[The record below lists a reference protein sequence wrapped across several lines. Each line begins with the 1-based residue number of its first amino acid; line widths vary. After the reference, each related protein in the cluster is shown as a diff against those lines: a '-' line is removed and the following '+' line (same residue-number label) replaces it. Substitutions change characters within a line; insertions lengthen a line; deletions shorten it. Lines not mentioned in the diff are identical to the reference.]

1 MHFRIFYTT
10 KKSKN
15 VCLLFCCGP
24 FVRSFIPTFDSC
36 VSPPFPLQNSPVCLP
51 PPFVAPPARWCHV
64 IETIIINSLVLR
76 STHLSLFSS
85 CRHYNEV
92 ITLCLPTV
100 LSGILHWFQRSA
112 MLSSIP
118 NTYMYTLLAIYTFT
132 ICTQLDLI
140 RCYWPA
146 GRLVLSVCFGFSY
159 FHIIIDANFYESL
172 KNVKII

>member
-1 MHFRIFYTT
+1 M
-10 KKSKN
+10 
-15 VCLLFCCGP
+15 
-24 FVRSFIPTFDSC
+24 FVYSSVVGRSFVHSYVRFMRSPSIHPSSKFSC
-36 VSPPFPLQNSPVCLP
+36 LFAS
-51 PPFVAPPARWCHV
+51 PFVAPLARACHV

-92 ITLCLPTV
+92 ITLSLPTV
-100 LSGILHWFQRSA
+100 LSRILHWFQRTA

-118 NTYMYTLLAIYTFT
+118 NTYTYSFLAIYTFA

-146 GRLVLSVCFGFSY
+146 GRLGLSVCFGFSY
-159 FHIIIDANFYESL
+159 FHIIIDANFFESH

>member
-1 MHFRIFYTT
+1 MFVYSSVVGR
-10 KKSKN
+10 S
-15 VCLLFCCGP
+15 
-24 FVRSFIPTFDSC
+24 FVRSFLRSIHA
-36 VSPPFPLQNSPVCLP
+36 FPLPTLSSSKFSCLFA

-100 LSGILHWFQRSA
+100 LSRILHWFQRSA

-146 GRLVLSVCFGFSY
+146 GRLGLIVCFGFSY